1 MKLPLQTFGGTWT
14 DEKLERVRKYLVA
27 YATIMNKQNF
37 RFAYI
42 DAFAGTGYRTR
53 EQHQRPLAKIFPEIF
68 EQESQQFLDGSARIA
83 LQVRP
88 RFTKYIFIER
98 DKNRIAEL
106 EKLKSEF
113 DVPPNDIRLVH
124 DDANSYL
131 QDLCRNHNWTKN
143 RAVLFLDPFG
153 MQVTWETI
161 AAIADTEAIDLWIL
175 FPLSAVNRLLK
186 RNGEISTAWRESLNE
201 MFGASDWYDVF
212 YRTRKEMDLLGERTT
227 TVKVATFDLIGRYF
241 VQRLKTIFAGVS
253 DNPLPL
259 FNSTN
264 SPLYLLCFA
273 SANPKGSKT
282 AIKIAEDILRR

>member
-1 MKLPLQTFGGTWT
+1 
-14 DEKLERVRKYLVA
+14 
-27 YATIMNKQNF
+27 
-37 RFAYI
+37 
-42 DAFAGTGYRTR
+42 
-53 EQHQRPLAKIFPEIF
+53 
-68 EQESQQFLDGSARIA
+68 
-83 LQVRP
+83 
-88 RFTKYIFIER
+88 
-98 DKNRIAEL
+98 
-106 EKLKSEF
+106 LKSEF

-227 TVKVATFDLIGRYF
+227 TVKVATFDLIGQYF

-273 SANPKGSKT
+273 AANPKGSKT
-282 AIKIAEDILRR
+282 AIKIAGDILRR